1 MKRIFALLLAA
12 LTLLGLTA
20 CGEPSDAGPDS
31 PAAENDMDRAKIWLE
46 ARIEEDELF
55 SFDYGEVP
63 FPVSYTHLDVYKR
76 QGLSAYP
83 YW

>member
-55 SFDYGEVP
+55 SFDYGR
-63 FPVSYTHLDVYKR
+63 FLFRSI
-76 QGLSAYP
+76 
-83 YW
+83 